1 MTRVTDNGAVSEAF
15 AVTNGVKQGC
25 VLAPTPFSLMFS
37 VMLMDAYRDEL
48 PRICIA
54 CWTDV
59 HLLIQRR
66 MHFQSR
72 VSTTTVHE
80 LLFADD
86 CILSTTSVEEEE
98 EEEEEEEGVRS
109 DRQAEGYRIFIG
121 GVDPRVGKVELER
134 EFDRFGPIV
143 DVWVARNPPGFA
155 FIVYK
160 YLEDAEK
167 AIRRMDRSSPF
178 GSRLR
183 VEHAANSLK
192 FKLEPFDGTIYE
204 QVKGTPMGSPIPGF
218 IAEAVLQRLES
229 PVFQHHRP
237 KFWDRYMDDTFV
249 VIERDQVLI
258 FKEHLNVVFPD
269 IQFTIEEEGNNQLA
283 FLDVLV
289 CSKDCGGLK
298 TKMFRKGEV
307 NYDWAMDF
315 FRDFEVP
322 WTDAER
328 YVLFQIIAHH
338 NEEGFTFGNM
348 ADLVECIKI
357 GGVDLLPGLGFE
369 LIDQTKLK
377 VVVYAVNASI
387 PFNALNV
394 SVEMDR
400 NKTVGDLMH
409 IVRFANE
416 LPTKELKLYV
426 DKFCEVEAAEDKPLR
441 TLIEPGSDAN
451 LLDLYLDFSVGF
463 IDDPIV
469 LCDDYFKNRTV
480 EITIEDLK

>member
-1 MTRVTDNGAVSEAF
+1 MEKPPVRRPRWLRNIWKRAAKDHKIIQLQATAILTDKERLWQLLKSYRHWF
-15 AVTNGVKQGC
+15 ARYADTLQC
-25 VLAPTPFSLMFS
+25 SF
-37 VMLMDAYRDEL
+37 
-48 PRICIA
+48 
-54 CWTDV
+54 
-59 HLLIQRR
+59 
-66 MHFQSR
+66 
-72 VSTTTVHE
+72 TT
-80 LLFADD
+80 F
-86 CILSTTSVEEEE
+86 
-98 EEEEEEEGVRS
+98 
-109 DRQAEGYRIFIG
+109 
-121 GVDPRVGKVELER
+121 
-134 EFDRFGPIV
+134 
-143 DVWVARNPPGFA
+143 
-155 FIVYK
+155 
-160 YLEDAEK
+160 
-167 AIRRMDRSSPF
+167 
-178 GSRLR
+178 
-183 VEHAANSLK
+183 
-192 FKLEPFDGTIYE
+192 
-204 QVKGTPMGSPIPGF
+204 
-218 IAEAVLQRLES
+218 
-229 PVFQHHRP
+229 
-237 KFWDRYMDDTFV
+237 
-249 VIERDQVLI
+249 
-258 FKEHLNVVFPD
+258 
-269 IQFTIEEEGNNQLA
+269 
-283 FLDVLV
+283 
-289 CSKDCGGLK
+289 
-298 TKMFRKGEV
+298 KGEV